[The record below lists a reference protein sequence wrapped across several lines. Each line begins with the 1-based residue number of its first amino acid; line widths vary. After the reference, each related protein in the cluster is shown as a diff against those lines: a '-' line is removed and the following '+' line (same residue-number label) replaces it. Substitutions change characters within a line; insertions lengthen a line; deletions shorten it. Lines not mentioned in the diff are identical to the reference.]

1 MSCRIGNGW
10 GPVTIASPRDAHT
23 YGILDG
29 NERMAH
35 TFRKVARI
43 FFAAV
48 GVSLFAA
55 GPVLA
60 QQDWP
65 PDDNSSQSPYA
76 QQPAYQQPYGQQ
88 PYEPFGQQPYAQ
100 QPGYGDGGQYG
111 AAGQQYAYG
120 NQPYVSQQPS
130 YGAPGNYAQQPLS
143 PDQLQQLVA
152 PIALYPDNLVA
163 EILAASTYPAQISV
177 ADQWLRMQGNTP
189 PEQIAAGANA
199 ETSWDPSIKALT
211 AFPQVLAMMDRNLQW
226 ATSLGNAYYNQ
237 PQDVLQTIQVMRD
250 RAEAAGNLQSTPQE
264 TVSDDQGYVNI
275 APTNPEVVYV
285 PSYDPWAA
293 YGQPVDPYPG
303 FSVLGAIGSFLGNS
317 LMSWGPGIAMN
328 AFTAMPWGW
337 LGWGLDWLAH
347 SILFDHV
354 DYFTHSR
361 SVADWGFPHG
371 GPRFYPGR
379 PAWGGGREGFH
390 RGGYEHAYGNRGW
403 AGGSRQAYGGGFM
416 NRGELRG
423 GPAHSWG
430 DARTQEGFNRGM
442 PQRSQVYG
450 RPALPGGQGFRGSAN
465 EQFGRQQAFAG
476 RGETRFGSDFN
487 GRQAGVY
494 GGRSLSYGSPSRGP
508 EYGFRGGQFN
518 GRQGMNAPSRSYM
531 TPQNSFHGQE
541 FGGGR
546 SYRGYSD
553 FGGKQQHSGG
563 FHLFGGGHSDAYKAP
578 RGFGGGHSSWGGGG
592 FKAPKAPK
600 MSGGHWGGGGHSF
613 GGGGH
618 FGGHHSGGGGGH
630 GHHH

>member
-1 MSCRIGNGW
+1 M
-10 GPVTIASPRDAHT
+10 PV
-23 YGILDG
+23 
-29 NERMAH
+29 
-35 TFRKVARI
+35 

-48 GVSLFAA
+48 ALVFSAA
-55 GPVLA
+55 GTAAA

-65 PDDNSSQSPYA
+65 PDDSYNQSPYEQA
-76 QQPAYQQPYGQQ
+76 PAYQQPY
-88 PYEPFGQQPYAQ
+88 EQ
-100 QPGYGDGGQYG
+100 QPGYGQQYPQQY
-111 AAGQQYAYG
+111 APNQQQYAYG
-120 NQPYVSQQPS
+120 NQPYYSQQPQ
-130 YGAPGNYAQQPLS
+130 GNDVTQPLS

-163 EILAASTYPAQISV
+163 EVLAASTYPAQVSA
-177 ADQWLRMQGNTP
+177 ADQWLRMQGNVP
-189 PEQIAAGANA
+189 PEQIVAGANA
-199 ETSWDPSIKALT
+199 QASWDPSIKALT

-226 ATSLGNAYYNQ
+226 TTSLGNAYYNQ

-275 APTNPEVVYV
+275 APANPEVVYV
-285 PSYDPWAA
+285 PTYNPWAA

-303 FSVLGAIGSFLGNS
+303 FSVLGAIGSFFGNS

-347 SILFDHV
+347 SILFNHGN
-354 DYFTHSR
+354 YFTHSG

-371 GPRFYPGR
+371 GPRYYPGR
-379 PAWGGGREGFH
+379 PAWDGGRGGWN
-390 RGGYEHAYGNRGW
+390 RGGYERADRNRGW
-403 AGGSRQAYGGGFM
+403 AAGGNREAYGGGLM

-430 DARTQEGFNRGM
+430 DARTQEGFNRGL
-442 PQRSQVYG
+442 PQRGEVYG
-450 RPALPGGQGFRGSAN
+450 RPALPGGQGFRGGSN
-465 EQFGRQQAFAG
+465 EQFGRQQAFMG
-476 RGETRFGSDFN
+476 RGESGFGSGFN
-487 GRQAGVY
+487 GRQQVY
-494 GGRSLSYGSPSRGP
+494 GGHSGLTYGTPSRGP
-508 EYGFRGGQFN
+508 ENGFRSGQFN
-518 GRQGMNAPSRSYM
+518 GRHGMSYGAPSRTYT

-541 FGGGR
+541 FGGGH
-546 SYRGYSD
+546 SYGGYSG
-553 FGGKQQHSGG
+553 FGGNQQHSGG
-563 FHLFGGGHSDAYKAP
+563 FHLFGGGHSNEYKAP
-578 RGFGGGHSSWGGGG
+578 KSFSYGGGHSSWGGGG

-600 MSGGHWGGGGHSF
+600 MSGGGHWGGGGHSF

-618 FGGHHSGGGGGH
+618 FSGHSGGGHSSGHGGG